1 MDRVKNSS
9 HENQYAKSVDV
20 SCMGGWESESTVAEG
35 TVSFAFMV
43 AAVTKSASLIPT
55 GQALQELTS
64 VRTTVLAVSRTFA
77 KVGCG
82 WALRPRLT
90 RPLN

>member
-1 MDRVKNSS
+1 MDRVKSSS

-64 VRTTVLAVSRTFA
+64 VRTTVLAVSRTSRRSA
-77 KVGCG
+77 AGGRCG
-82 WALRPRLT
+82 PA
-90 RPLN
+90 